1 MQYKVCDAH
10 CDTLSHLVSGGTLE
24 NATVTPERLAAG
36 GVSLQV
42 FALFATYGRG
52 IEPYE
57 KARRMLSAAGEFS
70 VPVLTGALPAALPDA
85 PTGVFSIEG
94 GEILQGSLE
103 RFAEFD
109 AAARVRMI
117 ALTWNFENEI
127 GHPAKNGPEG
137 GLKPFGLSLVREMNR
152 KGVLCDVSHLNEAG
166 FWDVIEHSTLPPV
179 ASHSNARALCEHT
192 RNLTEAQIRAVIEK
206 KGYIGVNFYSA
217 FLANGRAA
225 TLEDVY
231 RHVDA
236 ILQLG
241 GEDVVGFGSDFDG
254 IDAWPEGLA
263 NPADF
268 PALLNFLAAR
278 GGYAPEVLEKIAGG
292 NLFRVLKAAE
302 AARQA

>member
-57 KARRMLSAAGEFS
+57 KARRMLSAAGEFP
-70 VPVLTGALPAALPDA
+70 VPMLTGALPAALPDA
-85 PTGVFSIEG
+85 PMGVFSIEG

-217 FLANGRAA
+217 FLANGRAT

>member
-1 MQYKVCDAH
+1 
-10 CDTLSHLVSGGTLE
+10 
-24 NATVTPERLAAG
+24 
-36 GVSLQV
+36 
-42 FALFATYGRG
+42 
-52 IEPYE
+52 
-57 KARRMLSAAGEFS
+57 MLSAAGEFP
-70 VPVLTGALPAALPDA
+70 VPMLTGALPAALPDA
-85 PTGVFSIEG
+85 PMGVFSIEG

-268 PALLNFLAAR
+268 PALLDFLAAR

>member
-10 CDTLSHLVSGGTLE
+10 CDTLSHLVSGGALE
-24 NATVTPERLAAG
+24 NATITPERLAAG

-57 KARRMLSAAGEFS
+57 KARRMLSAAGEFP

-217 FLANGRAA
+217 FLAGGRAA

>member
-24 NATVTPERLAAG
+24 NATITPERLAAG

-57 KARRMLSAAGEFS
+57 KARRMLSAAGEFP
-70 VPVLTGALPAALPDA
+70 VPVLTGALPDALPDA

-127 GHPAKNGPEG
+127 GYPAKNGPEG

>member
-24 NATVTPERLAAG
+24 NATITPERLAAG

-57 KARRMLSAAGEFS
+57 KARRMLSAAGEFP

-127 GHPAKNGPEG
+127 GHPAKNGQEG

>member
-24 NATVTPERLAAG
+24 NATITPERLAAG

-57 KARRMLSAAGEFS
+57 KARRMLSAAGEFP
-70 VPVLTGALPAALPDA
+70 VPMLTGALPDALPDA
-85 PTGVFSIEG
+85 PMGVFSIEG

-192 RNLTEAQIRAVIEK
+192 RNLTGAQIRAVIEK

-217 FLANGRAA
+217 FLAGGRAA

-268 PALLNFLAAR
+268 PALLDFLAAR

>member
-57 KARRMLSAAGEFS
+57 KARRMLSAAGEFP

-137 GLKPFGLSLVREMNR
+137 GLKPFGLSFVREMNR

>member
-24 NATVTPERLAAG
+24 NATITPERLAAG

-57 KARRMLSAAGEFS
+57 KARRMLSAAGEFP

-137 GLKPFGLSLVREMNR
+137 GLKPFGLSLVREINR

>member
-24 NATVTPERLAAG
+24 NATITPERLAAG

-57 KARRMLSAAGEFS
+57 KARRMLSAAGEFP

-192 RNLTEAQIRAVIEK
+192 RNLTDAQIRAVIEK

>member
-24 NATVTPERLAAG
+24 NAAITPERLAAG

-57 KARRMLSAAGEFS
+57 KARRMLSAAGEFP
-70 VPVLTGALPAALPDA
+70 VPMLTGALPDALPDA
-85 PTGVFSIEG
+85 PMGVFSIEG

-268 PALLNFLAAR
+268 PALLDLLAAR

>member
-1 MQYKVCDAH
+1 M
-10 CDTLSHLVSGGTLE
+10 
-24 NATVTPERLAAG
+24 
-36 GVSLQV
+36 
-42 FALFATYGRG
+42 
-52 IEPYE
+52 
-57 KARRMLSAAGEFS
+57 
-70 VPVLTGALPAALPDA
+70 
-85 PTGVFSIEG
+85 
-94 GEILQGSLE
+94 
-103 RFAEFD
+103 
-109 AAARVRMI
+109 
-117 ALTWNFENEI
+117 
-127 GHPAKNGPEG
+127 
-137 GLKPFGLSLVREMNR
+137 REMNR

-263 NPADF
+263 NPAISLRYRLF
-268 PALLNFLAAR
+268 GRARRLRAR
-278 GGYAPEVLEKIAGG
+278 GAGEDRGRKPVPRAQGRRSRAPGVNRGRAGSVDFALVLRARVREAGFGENLLGAYAHGSRRVARFSLGKRAISICWSLYARHQHWKIRCPLYGR
-292 NLFRVLKAAE
+292 FWRWRRI
-302 AARQA
+302 ARPKGWK

>member
-24 NATVTPERLAAG
+24 NATITPERLAAG

-57 KARRMLSAAGEFS
+57 KARRMLDAAKGFP
-70 VPVLTGALPAALPDA
+70 VPMLTGALPAALPDG

-179 ASHSNARALCEHT
+179 ASHSNVRALCEHT
-192 RNLTEAQIRAVIEK
+192 RNLTDAQIRAVIEK

-217 FLANGRAA
+217 FLAGGRAA

-268 PALLNFLAAR
+268 PALLDFLAAR
-278 GGYAPEVLEKIAGG
+278 GGYAPEVLGKIAGG

>member
-24 NATVTPERLAAG
+24 NATITPERLAAG

-57 KARRMLSAAGEFS
+57 KARRMLSAAGEFP

-241 GEDVVGFGSDFDG
+241 GEDEVGFGSDFDG

>member
-24 NATVTPERLAAG
+24 NATITPERLAAG

-57 KARRMLSAAGEFS
+57 KARRMLSAAGEFP

>member
-24 NATVTPERLAAG
+24 NATITPERLAAG

-57 KARRMLSAAGEFS
+57 KARRMLSAAGEFP

-152 KGVLCDVSHLNEAG
+152 KGVLCDVSHINEAG

>member
-24 NATVTPERLAAG
+24 NATITPERLAAG

-57 KARRMLSAAGEFS
+57 KARRMLDAAKGFP
-70 VPVLTGALPAALPDA
+70 VPILTGDLPAALPDG

-166 FWDVIEHSTLPPV
+166 FWDVIEHSKLPPV

-192 RNLTEAQIRAVIEK
+192 RNLTDAQIRAVIEK

-217 FLANGRAA
+217 FLAGGRAA

-268 PALLNFLAAR
+268 PALLDFLAAR

>member
-24 NATVTPERLAAG
+24 NATITPERLAAG

-57 KARRMLSAAGEFS
+57 KARRMLSAAGEFP
-70 VPVLTGALPAALPDA
+70 VPVLTGALPDALPDA

-127 GHPAKNGPEG
+127 GYPAKNGPEG

-263 NPADF
+263 NAADF

>member
-1 MQYKVCDAH
+1 MQYTVCDAH

-24 NATVTPERLAAG
+24 NATITPERLAAG

-57 KARRMLSAAGEFS
+57 KARRMLSAAGEFP

-127 GHPAKNGPEG
+127 GYPAKNGPEG

>member
-24 NATVTPERLAAG
+24 NAAITPERLAAG

-57 KARRMLSAAGEFS
+57 KARRMLTAAGEFP
-70 VPVLTGALPAALPDA
+70 VPMLTGALPAALPDA

-192 RNLTEAQIRAVIEK
+192 RNLTGAQIRAVIEK

>member
-24 NATVTPERLAAG
+24 NATITPERLAAG

-57 KARRMLSAAGEFS
+57 KARRMLSAAGEFP

-192 RNLTEAQIRAVIEK
+192 RNLTGAQIRAVIEK

-254 IDAWPEGLA
+254 IDTWPEGLA

>member
-24 NATVTPERLAAG
+24 NATITPERLAAG

-57 KARRMLSAAGEFS
+57 KARRMLSAAGEFP

-127 GHPAKNGPEG
+127 GQPAKNGPEG

-217 FLANGRAA
+217 FLAGGRAA

-241 GEDVVGFGSDFDG
+241 GEDVVGFGSEFDG

-268 PALLNFLAAR
+268 PALLDFLAAR

>member
-57 KARRMLSAAGEFS
+57 KARRMLSAAGEFP

-85 PTGVFSIEG
+85 PMGVFSIEG

-127 GHPAKNGPEG
+127 GYPAKNGPEG

>member
-57 KARRMLSAAGEFS
+57 KARRMLSAAGEFP
-70 VPVLTGALPAALPDA
+70 VHVLTGALPAALPDA

>member
-24 NATVTPERLAAG
+24 NATITPERLAAG

-42 FALFATYGRG
+42 FALFATDGRG

-57 KARRMLSAAGEFS
+57 KARRMLSAAGEFP

>member
-24 NATVTPERLAAG
+24 NATITPERLAAG

-57 KARRMLSAAGEFS
+57 KARRMLSAAGEFP

-217 FLANGRAA
+217 FLAGGRAA

-268 PALLNFLAAR
+268 PALLDFLAAR

>member
-57 KARRMLSAAGEFS
+57 KARRMLSAAGEFP

-137 GLKPFGLSLVREMNR
+137 GLKPFGLSLVRYMNR
-152 KGVLCDVSHLNEAG
+152 
-166 FWDVIEHSTLPPV
+166 
-179 ASHSNARALCEHT
+179 
-192 RNLTEAQIRAVIEK
+192 
-206 KGYIGVNFYSA
+206 
-217 FLANGRAA
+217 
-225 TLEDVY
+225 
-231 RHVDA
+231 
-236 ILQLG
+236 
-241 GEDVVGFGSDFDG
+241 
-254 IDAWPEGLA
+254 
-263 NPADF
+263 
-268 PALLNFLAAR
+268 
-278 GGYAPEVLEKIAGG
+278 
-292 NLFRVLKAAE
+292 
-302 AARQA
+302 

>member
-24 NATVTPERLAAG
+24 NATITPERLAAG

-57 KARRMLSAAGEFS
+57 KARRMLSAAGEFP

-254 IDAWPEGLA
+254 LA

>member
-24 NATVTPERLAAG
+24 NATITPERLAAG

-57 KARRMLSAAGEFS
+57 KARRMLSAAGEFP

-166 FWDVIEHSTLPPV
+166 FWDVIEHSALPPV

>member
-57 KARRMLSAAGEFS
+57 KARRMLSAAGEFP

-268 PALLNFLAAR
+268 PALLDFLAAR

>member
-24 NATVTPERLAAG
+24 NATITPERLAAG

-57 KARRMLSAAGEFS
+57 KARKMLAAVGELS

>member
-24 NATVTPERLAAG
+24 NATITPERLAAG

-57 KARRMLSAAGEFS
+57 KARRMLSAAGEFP

-127 GHPAKNGPEG
+127 GYPAKNGPEG

>member
-24 NATVTPERLAAG
+24 NATITPERLAAG

-57 KARRMLSAAGEFS
+57 KARRMLSAAGEFP

-302 AARQA
+302 AACQA

>member
-57 KARRMLSAAGEFS
+57 KARRMLSAAGEFP

-127 GHPAKNGPEG
+127 GYPAKNGPEG

-292 NLFRVLKAAE
+292 NLVRVLKAAE

>member
-42 FALFATYGRG
+42 FALFATYGRS

-57 KARRMLSAAGEFS
+57 KARRMLSAAGEFP

-268 PALLNFLAAR
+268 PALLDFLAAR
-278 GGYAPEVLEKIAGG
+278 GGYAPEVLGKIAGG

>member
-24 NATVTPERLAAG
+24 NATITPERLAAG

-57 KARRMLSAAGEFS
+57 KARRMLSAAGEFP

-127 GHPAKNGPEG
+127 GYPAKNGPEG

-263 NPADF
+263 NAADF

>member
-57 KARRMLSAAGEFS
+57 KARRMLSAAGEFP

-137 GLKPFGLSLVREMNR
+137 GLKPFGLSFVREMNR

-302 AARQA
+302 VARQA

>member
-24 NATVTPERLAAG
+24 NATITPERLAAG

-57 KARRMLSAAGEFS
+57 KARRMLSAAGEFP

-192 RNLTEAQIRAVIEK
+192 RNLTGAQIRAVIEK

-217 FLANGRAA
+217 FLAGGRAA

-268 PALLNFLAAR
+268 PALLDFLAAR

>member
-57 KARRMLSAAGEFS
+57 KARRMLSAVGEFP
-70 VPVLTGALPAALPDA
+70 VPVLTGALPDALPDA

>member
-24 NATVTPERLAAG
+24 NATITSERLAAG

-57 KARRMLSAAGEFS
+57 KARRMLSAAGEFP